1 MSFRRHLPRIVLVV
15 AAAASIATSSTSWF
29 IEKTEPLEQVNLD
42 DRAPTSVHA
51 IQATIDTGEDEPKS
65 RGGEVQVA
73 IDLSD
78 RGTGGGQSAD
88 VDVELR
94 SATREGEIDHQV
106 FTVPPG
112 GRTSGRLTLLAWPV
126 CETRTCTEDF
136 MLTVRRLPAQGG
148 PTIEISGLV
157 YADFSADG
165 ASEPPRGAGI
175 MLGAVHIGPV
185 P

>member
-29 IEKTEPLEQVNLD
+29 IEKTAPLTQVNLD
-42 DRAPTSVHA
+42 DRMPMTVLA
-51 IQATIDTGEDEPKS
+51 IQATIDTGEDEPES

-73 IDLSD
+73 IDLAD
-78 RGTGGGQSAD
+78 RSTGGGLSAE

-94 SATREGEIDHQV
+94 SVARGEEIDHQV
-106 FTVPPG
+106 LTVPPE
-112 GRTSGRLTLLAWPV
+112 GRASGRLTLLAWPE
-126 CETRTCTEDF
+126 CTTRTCTEDF
-136 MLTVRRLPAQGG
+136 TLTVRRLSAQG
-148 PTIEISGLV
+148 PTIEISGVV
-157 YADFSADG
+157 YTDFSADG

-175 MLGAVHIGPV
+175 MLGVTNIGPV